1 MNNFEFYS
9 PTLVYFGKGNTD
21 KIGPAIREFG
31 GSKVLLHY
39 GSDRVLKN
47 GLMDKVVASLE
58 AQGLGYVMFG
68 GVVPNPRVALV
79 REGAQLAR
87 REKVDFIFA
96 VGGGS
101 VIDSAKGIA
110 IAACNDFDVWDVYIG
125 KAQLKKALPNANI
138 LTLAAA
144 GSETSEHTVLTN
156 EDGWLKIGHGSALL
170 RPKFTVMD
178 PELLYTLPPYQTASG
193 IADIMMHTL
202 DRYFSPGRGEAT
214 DLIAEQILRVTMR
227 YGKRCMENP
236 EDYEARAEV
245 LWAGSLSHNDL
256 TGLGRTGD
264 WSVHRLEHELSGLYD
279 VTHGAGLAAV
289 WGSWA
294 RFVYKNDIMR
304 FARYAVNVL
313 DVPMDFVNPE
323 STALEGI
330 RRTEEYF
337 TSIDMPINITDLV
350 GKEIPDADIE
360 EMASK
365 CSKDGSSTIGS
376 FKVLSK
382 ADMIEIYKNSR

>member
-1 MNNFEFYS
+1 
-9 PTLVYFGKGNTD
+9 
-21 KIGPAIREFG
+21 
-31 GSKVLLHY
+31 
-39 GSDRVLKN
+39 
-47 GLMDKVVASLE
+47 
-58 AQGLGYVMFG
+58 
-68 GVVPNPRVALV
+68 
-79 REGAQLAR
+79 
-87 REKVDFIFA
+87 
-96 VGGGS
+96 
-101 VIDSAKGIA
+101 
-110 IAACNDFDVWDVYIG
+110 
-125 KAQLKKALPNANI
+125 
-138 LTLAAA
+138 
-144 GSETSEHTVLTN
+144 
-156 EDGWLKIGHGSALL
+156 
-170 RPKFTVMD
+170 
-178 PELLYTLPPYQTASG
+178 
-193 IADIMMHTL
+193 
-202 DRYFSPGRGEAT
+202 
-214 DLIAEQILRVTMR
+214 MR

-256 TGLGRTGD
+256 TGLGRAGD